1 VTQDQTYQEGKF
13 ALLTPLQMG
22 DADRATKASGIDGF
36 DLMEAAGSAVAV
48 AVGARWPMR
57 SVTVLCGPGN
67 NGGDGFVAARHLEA
81 AGWPV
86 QLALLG
92 SRDKLG
98 SEAAHAASL
107 WKGPLVPFSPESLE
121 GAGIVI
127 DAIFGAGLSRP
138 LDGKALAMVELLKVR
153 GIPVCA
159 VDVPSGIDG
168 ASGMILGAAAPAA
181 LTVTFFR
188 KKPGHLLYPARGLC
202 GDIEVADIGILPTV
216 LDEIVPNT
224 WENGPDLWQGGY
236 PWPQPESYKYNR
248 GEVLIL
254 GGEAITGASRMTAK
268 AASRAGAGMVTLAAP
283 ARVWS
288 IYATSLID
296 EIVHGFDGLEEFE
309 VLLADRRRNVIAI
322 GPGAGVG
329 ASTKQFVLAAL
340 ATKRVV
346 VLDADALTSFAE
358 APQDLFQAIVGPCVL
373 TPHAGEFTRLFH
385 FEGDKLQRTRSAAKQ
400 SNAVVVLKGPD
411 TVIAAPDGR
420 AIINS
425 NAPAQLAT
433 GGTGDVL
440 TGFVAALLAQG
451 MPTFEAAAAAVWLHG
466 AAAAEF
472 GLGLV
477 AEDLP
482 NALPGVLRKLKA
494 RLDG

>member
-1 VTQDQTYQEGKF
+1 MTKDLTGQEGKL

-36 DLMEAAGSAVAV
+36 GLMEAAGGAVAV
-48 AVGARWPMR
+48 AAGVRWLMR
-57 SVTVLCGPGN
+57 PVTVLCGPGN
-67 NGGDGFVAARHLEA
+67 NGGDGFVAARHLA
-81 AGWPV
+81 DAGWPV
-86 QLALLG
+86 KLALLG
-92 SRDKLG
+92 SRDKLSG
-98 SEAAHAASL
+98 EAAHAASL
-107 WKGPLVPFSPESLE
+107 WKGPIAAFSSECLE

-138 LDGKALAMVELLKVR
+138 LDGKALAMVEALKIR
-153 GIPVCA
+153 RIPVCA
-159 VDVPSGIDG
+159 VDVPSGLDG
-168 ASGMILGAAAPAA
+168 ASGVILGAAAPAE

-188 KKPGHLLYPARGLC
+188 KKPGHLLYPGRGLC
-202 GDIEVADIGILPTV
+202 GDVVLADIGTPISA
-216 LDEIVPNT
+216 LDEIAPNT
-224 WENGPDLWQGGY
+224 WENGPDLWLGGY
-236 PWPQPESYKYNR
+236 PWPQPESYKYKR

-254 GGEAITGASRMTAK
+254 GGEAITGASRMTAM

-283 ARVWS
+283 SRVWS

-296 EIVHGFDGLEEFE
+296 VIVDSFDGLEEFE

-329 ASTKQFVLAAL
+329 ASTRQFVLAAL
-340 ATKRVV
+340 ATRRAA

-358 APQDLFQAIVGPCVL
+358 APEDLFRAIAGPCVL
-373 TPHAGEFTRLFH
+373 TPHAGEFKRLFH
-385 FEGDKLQRTRSAAKQ
+385 FEGDKLQRTRNAAKQ

-433 GGTGDVL
+433 GGSGDVL

-451 MPTFEAAAAAVWLHG
+451 MPPFDAAAAAVWLHG
-466 AAAAEF
+466 AAATEY

-482 NALPGVLRKLKA
+482 NALPRVLQKLKQMSSN
-494 RLDG
+494 